1 MSENRW
7 KNGERVRTK
16 SENGGRERLREK
28 LGRGDMRL
36 HESRE

>member
-1 MSENRW
+1 MDAI
-7 KNGERVRTK
+7 
-16 SENGGRERLREK
+16 SENGGKERIREK